1 MTLMLQEIASY
12 SALFIAILQLVFV
25 ILFAMFFRQ
34 VTSLKEEIEAIMSFL
49 VSSDENFRATLELAN
64 QNNKILKQ
72 NQRRQNTLARLI
84 IRNQNILSEHHRASK
99 DFLDSIQAGIEAG
112 EIKLVNLRE
121 IDTDIKHRN
130 AP

>member
-1 MTLMLQEIASY
+1 MTVVLQEIASY

-25 ILFAMFFRQ
+25 ILFALFFRQ
-34 VTSLKEEIEAIMSFL
+34 VMSLKDEIEAIMSFL

-121 IDTDIKHRN
+121 IDADIKPRN

>member
-12 SALFIAILQLVFV
+12 SALLIAVLQLVFV
-25 ILFAMFFRQ
+25 VLFGLFFRKA
-34 VTSLKEEIEAIMSFL
+34 VHLKEEVEAIMEYL
-49 VSSDENFRATLELAN
+49 VSADQKFREVAFSAHDTNE
-64 QNNKILKQ
+64 KISQALK
-72 NQRRQNTLARLI
+72 RQNTLARLI
-84 IRNQNILSEHHRASK
+84 IRNQSSIVAHHKASK

-121 IDTDIKHRN
+121 IDADIKPRN

>member
-12 SALFIAILQLVFV
+12 SALLIAVLQLVFV
-25 ILFAMFFRQ
+25 ILFALFFRQ
-34 VTSLKEEIEAIMSFL
+34 VTSLKDEIEAIMSFL

-121 IDTDIKHRN
+121 IDADIKPRN

>member
-1 MTLMLQEIASY
+1 M
-12 SALFIAILQLVFV
+12 
-25 ILFAMFFRQ
+25 
-34 VTSLKEEIEAIMSFL
+34 KEEIEAIMSFL

>member
-1 MTLMLQEIASY
+1 MTILLQEITSY

-25 ILFAMFFRQ
+25 ILFALFFRQ

-84 IRNQNILSEHHRASK
+84 IRNQNIISEHHRASK

-112 EIKLVNLRE
+112 EINLVNLRE

>member
-1 MTLMLQEIASY
+1 MTLILQEIASY

-25 ILFAMFFRQ
+25 ILFALFFRQ

-84 IRNQNILSEHHRASK
+84 IRNQNIISEHHRTSK

>member
-1 MTLMLQEIASY
+1 MTVVLQEIASY

-25 ILFAMFFRQ
+25 ILFALFFRQ
-34 VTSLKEEIEAIMSFL
+34 VTSLKDEIEAIMSFL

-121 IDTDIKHRN
+121 IDADIKPRN

>member
-12 SALFIAILQLVFV
+12 SALFMAILQLVFV
-25 ILFAMFFRQ
+25 ILFALFFRQ

-99 DFLDSIQAGIEAG
+99 DFLDSIQAGIETG

-121 IDTDIKHRN
+121 IDTDFKPRN

>member
-112 EIKLVNLRE
+112 EIELVNLRE

>member
-1 MTLMLQEIASY
+1 MLQEIASY

>member
-1 MTLMLQEIASY
+1 MTVVLQEIASY

-25 ILFAMFFRQ
+25 ILFALFFRQ

-121 IDTDIKHRN
+121 IDADIKHRN